1 MENKNKY
8 KLGSEELNKELESK
22 YYKFTLGKPQNIEV
36 VENQEV
42 EKIITEFK
50 EKDNSI
56 KLVTKYELKIQI
68 DGEDKLWS
76 VSKKVLTT
84 ITEFIEETNKFQI
97 ILREMNYDVIPLG
110 LKSE

>member
-1 MENKNKY
+1 MENTNKF
-8 KLGSEELNKELESK
+8 KLGSEALNKELESK

-42 EKIITEFK
+42 EKIISEFK

-56 KLVTKYELKIQI
+56 KLVTKYELAIKVN
-68 DGEDKLWS
+68 DEPKLWS

-84 ITEFIEETNKFQI
+84 ITEFIDETNKFQI
-97 ILREMNYDVIPLG
+97 ILREMSYDVIPLG